1 MEILLCIFNRCCVLR
16 GKRRSLLPALC
27 GQPVALRLIVVLHR
41 GGGVQDGGAQIGHD
55 ILDGWVVL
63 DITSKMYSTCW
74 LVSLSSRSRMAF
86 GGLRLLADVLG
97 LSWTAVH
104 STMLSNNSSSL
115 SGSYRWARV
124 SISSRSRNSSR
135 TCASIWSK
143 SADSSVS
150 PDRLVLCLLVF
161 CLLVFCCAA
170 FSKLLSQIWKIQ
182 NGEEQ
187 GFMRLDF

>member
-1 MEILLCIFNRCCVLR
+1 MFLM
-16 GKRRSLLPALC
+16 
-27 GQPVALRLIVVLHR
+27 
-41 GGGVQDGGAQIGHD
+41 
-55 ILDGWVVL
+55 GWVVL

-74 LVSLSSRSRMAF
+74 LVSLSSRSRMALVVC
-86 GGLRLLADVLG
+86 GCLPTYWVCRGQQYI
-97 LSWTAVH
+97 
-104 STMLSNNSSSL
+104 STMLSSNSSSL

-143 SADSSVS
+143 SADSPAG

-161 CLLVFCCAA
+161 CLLVFCCVA
-170 FSKLLSQIWKIQ
+170 FSKLGSAKFGKSK

-187 GFMRLDF
+187 GFMRLFGLLVADGSDGPPSLPGTAGSSSTGDS